1 MTIRQRNE
9 RRSALYGYQGKLLF
23 VNLSTGNIEIRPLKE
38 EDARNFIGG
47 PALGAKILYEEMPA
61 NADVFGEDS
70 MVGFVTGPLNN
81 NRALF
86 GSRYTVVSKSPVTGG
101 WNDANAGGY
110 FGPMLKAAGFD
121 AVFVNGISEKP
132 VYVFVDEGRAEILDA
147 SDLWGLTVSEAET
160 KLRAKHGEK
169 INAALIGPGGEN
181 LSYFAAV
188 INDGHRAAGRGG
200 TGAVIG
206 SKNLKAVVVR
216 GNLSTEVA
224 DRKKLVAANKS
235 ISDNMK
241 GAAAELATAFGRFGT
256 GIFYIPSTLSSD
268 ASIKNWGGA
277 AGIDYT
283 EEEAYLV
290 SSANLEQFVL
300 KKYNC
305 SNCPLACG
313 AILDV
318 PSERWELANIDR
330 PEYETM
336 GAFGSQILNSDY
348 ESVLCCNLL
357 CNEYGLDTISA
368 GATVSWVVECYENG
382 LFTKEELGG
391 IEATWGNG
399 DSIVAL
405 TELICKNEGIGQ
417 VLIKGTRYAAD
428 HLGKGHE
435 YLVVASGIE
444 EPQHDGRLAY
454 GVTRTYQYDPTPGR
468 HVKGGLGLAPSG
480 PDFDYSD
487 TGEADLQ
494 GVVGTE
500 VLNSSGFCMFGS
512 MVSPPDAL
520 LKLIEAITGFQYSP
534 EEFRKLGTRMFNMR
548 HAFNIREG
556 MSRKDFTLS
565 KRFYESNPP
574 YEGPIAGVK
583 VNHERLADNFFET
596 IGWDN
601 ETLIPSLSSLEELGG
616 MEAVIA
622 DLYG

>member
-1 MTIRQRNE
+1 
-9 RRSALYGYQGKLLF
+9 
-23 VNLSTGNIEIRPLKE
+23 
-38 EDARNFIGG
+38 
-47 PALGAKILYEEMPA
+47 
-61 NADVFGEDS
+61 
-70 MVGFVTGPLNN
+70 
-81 NRALF
+81 
-86 GSRYTVVSKSPVTGG
+86 
-101 WNDANAGGY
+101 
-110 FGPMLKAAGFD
+110 
-121 AVFVNGISEKP
+121 
-132 VYVFVDEGRAEILDA
+132 VDEGRAEILDA

-357 CNEYGLDTISA
+357 CN
-368 GATVSWVVECYENG
+368 
-382 LFTKEELGG
+382 
-391 IEATWGNG
+391 
-399 DSIVAL
+399 
-405 TELICKNEGIGQ
+405 
-417 VLIKGTRYAAD
+417 
-428 HLGKGHE
+428 
-435 YLVVASGIE
+435 
-444 EPQHDGRLAY
+444 
-454 GVTRTYQYDPTPGR
+454 GVW
-468 HVKGGLGLAPSG
+468 S
-480 PDFDYSD
+480 
-487 TGEADLQ
+487 
-494 GVVGTE
+494 
-500 VLNSSGFCMFGS
+500 
-512 MVSPPDAL
+512 
-520 LKLIEAITGFQYSP
+520 
-534 EEFRKLGTRMFNMR
+534 
-548 HAFNIREG
+548 
-556 MSRKDFTLS
+556 
-565 KRFYESNPP
+565 
-574 YEGPIAGVK
+574 
-583 VNHERLADNFFET
+583 
-596 IGWDN
+596 
-601 ETLIPSLSSLEELGG
+601 
-616 MEAVIA
+616 
-622 DLYG
+622 

>member
-1 MTIRQRNE
+1 
-9 RRSALYGYQGKLLF
+9 
-23 VNLSTGNIEIRPLKE
+23 
-38 EDARNFIGG
+38 
-47 PALGAKILYEEMPA
+47 
-61 NADVFGEDS
+61 
-70 MVGFVTGPLNN
+70 
-81 NRALF
+81 
-86 GSRYTVVSKSPVTGG
+86 
-101 WNDANAGGY
+101 
-110 FGPMLKAAGFD
+110 
-121 AVFVNGISEKP
+121 
-132 VYVFVDEGRAEILDA
+132 
-147 SDLWGLTVSEAET
+147 
-160 KLRAKHGEK
+160 
-169 INAALIGPGGEN
+169 
-181 LSYFAAV
+181 
-188 INDGHRAAGRGG
+188 
-200 TGAVIG
+200 
-206 SKNLKAVVVR
+206 
-216 GNLSTEVA
+216 
-224 DRKKLVAANKS
+224 
-235 ISDNMK
+235 MK

-313 AILDV
+313 AIMDV

-348 ESVLCCNLL
+348 ESVLRCNLL

-368 GATVSWVVECYENG
+368 GATVSWIVECYENG
-382 LFTKEELGG
+382 LFTKEELDG

-500 VLNSSGFCMFGS
+500 VLNSSGLCMFGN

-520 LKLIEAITGFQYSP
+520 LNLIEAVTGFQYSP
-534 EEFRKLGTRMFNMR
+534 EEFRKLGTRMFNIR

-556 MSRKDFTLS
+556 MTRKDFTLS

-583 VNHERLADNFFET
+583 VDHERLADNFFET
-596 IGWDN
+596 IGWDK

-622 DLYG
+622 DFYG